1 MISSMAF
8 RDPQLIFRTWQTSFL
23 DHPLLAASVMNI
35 SVSLTTPLPFSW
47 PAAADS
53 GNWHCLGSSVN
64 EPLVVIVLL
73 HFHRRRASFFE
84 SGASLLRLPACQKR
98 RCRLWMSLSIPMGA
112 VLGPIEE
119 GRTNIPTIRL
129 EWIVKK
135 PKLGVGFRQWR
146 GKPKQPIPVGLSRLY
161 RVISSRPAAPGYS
174 FSQSGTE
181 PCRQSTPSTSWPAHE
196 NQASIFSFH
205 CDNSLPDRRRSLV
218 YRWAKVSFRILR
230 HGRSSSR
237 GALESVQGWAD
248 RPLTLC
254 SRAVEDFL
262 AATFTVA
269 NLRMTFSRAVGD
281 SPAVRL
287 N

>member
-98 RCRLWMSLSIPMGA
+98 QCLLWMSLSIAMRA

-119 GRTNIPTIRL
+119 SRTNIPTIRL

-135 PKLGVGFRQWR
+135 PKLGVGFR
-146 GKPKQPIPVGLSRLY
+146 
-161 RVISSRPAAPGYS
+161 
-174 FSQSGTE
+174 FSG
-181 PCRQSTPSTSWPAHE
+181 AV
-196 NQASIFSFH
+196 SI
-205 CDNSLPDRRRSLV
+205 NSLSLLDGPDSIGWYHL
-218 YRWAKVSFRILR
+218 
-230 HGRSSSR
+230 GRLLQAFIIPAWHRALSSVDTIH
-237 GALESVQGWAD
+237 L
-248 RPLTLC
+248 
-254 SRAVEDFL
+254 L
-262 AATFTVA
+262 ACT
-269 NLRMTFSRAVGD
+269 
-281 SPAVRL
+281 
-287 N
+287 